1 MALPSPFATKIQ
13 DQNEILSLSIN
24 VKYTF
29 RPLTIADQEL
39 ISDQRDAIF
48 LEMGMAPVDIAAAR
62 NYYMPWLKEL
72 LEKGNYKGYAIVE
85 QSTQRCI
92 GGGAIWIGIGD
103 PLPMVPSSDLRR
115 ATVTNIFI
123 EKEHRRQ
130 GLARCLVEKL
140 IAMAKEDGHQVL
152 ELQSSDA
159 GRHLYESLGFTDI
172 HEYRMVVAENIKR

>member
-1 MALPSPFATKIQ
+1 MM
-13 DQNEILSLSIN
+13 IN
-24 VKYTF
+24 SKYTF

-48 LEMGMAPVDIAAAR
+48 REMGMDPVDISAAR
-62 NYYMPWLKEL
+62 TCYMPWLQEFI
-72 LEKGNYKGYAIVE
+72 ENGNYKGYAIVE
-85 QSTQRCI
+85 KSTQKCI
-92 GGGAIWIGIGD
+92 GGGAIWIGLGG

-123 EKEHRRQ
+123 EQDHRRQ

-140 IAMAKEDGHQVL
+140 IAVAKEDGYQVL

-159 GRHLYESLGFTDI
+159 GRHLYESLGFNDI
-172 HEYRMVVAENIKR
+172 HEYRMVLSENIKR